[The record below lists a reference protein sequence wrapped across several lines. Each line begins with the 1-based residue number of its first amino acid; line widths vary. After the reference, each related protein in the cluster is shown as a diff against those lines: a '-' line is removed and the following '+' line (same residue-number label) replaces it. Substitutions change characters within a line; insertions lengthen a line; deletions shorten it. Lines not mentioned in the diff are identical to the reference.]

1 MLVRASIGILV
12 LAAVLGLAFAAAQPI
27 EPGKH
32 PDWKGKW
39 IRTSAGT
46 FDPDKPPGLGQ
57 RAPLTDE
64 YQKILEASLADQA
77 RGGQGN
83 NPMAACIP
91 PGMPRMMI
99 GYGGGMEIVVTPDIT
114 YMVMGEPM
122 LQLRRIYTDGRN
134 WPENLEPSFSGT
146 SIGKWEGPD
155 QDGRYQALAVETRG
169 MKSPRSYDSS
179 GMPFHRDNQAVVK
192 ERIYL
197 DRADAN
203 MLRDEITVTDHALMR
218 PWTVM
223 RTYRRDRNPSWME
236 TICGEDEH
244 QVKIGKEQYFL
255 SGDGML
261 MPTRKD
267 QAAPDLRFF
276 NQSQK

>member
-1 MLVRASIGILV
+1 MPVRASIGVLA

-27 EPGKH
+27 DAGKY

-46 FDPDKPPGLGQ
+46 FDPDKPPGFGQ
-57 RAPLTDE
+57 QAPLTDE

-134 WPENLEPSFSGT
+134 WPENFEPSFSGT
-146 SIGKWEGPD
+146 SIGKWEGR
-155 QDGRYQALAVETRG
+155 DGRYQMLAVETRG

-197 DRADAN
+197 ERADAN
-203 MLRDEITVTDHALMR
+203 MLRDEMTVTDHALTR
-218 PWTVM
+218 PWTVT

-267 QAAPDLRFF
+267 QAAPDLRYF
-276 NQSQK
+276 NRSQK